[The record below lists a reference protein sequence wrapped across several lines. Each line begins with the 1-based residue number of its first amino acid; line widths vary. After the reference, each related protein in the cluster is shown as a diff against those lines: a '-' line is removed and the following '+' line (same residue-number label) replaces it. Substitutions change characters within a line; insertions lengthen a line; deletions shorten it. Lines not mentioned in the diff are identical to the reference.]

1 METAATRPASP
12 PPRHI
17 AIIMDGNGRWAI
29 SRGLPRIV
37 GHQRGADAVR
47 RTVEG
52 CVELGVE
59 YLTLY
64 AFSSENWKRPADEVQ
79 NLMSLLRLYLR
90 RELDELAGAGVRLRV
105 IGERGALDENIRSLI
120 GRAEAHTRDNGKLV
134 LTVALNYGARNE
146 IVAAVRAIA
155 RDAGAGRIDPGAV
168 DAALFSTYLQ
178 TDGMP
183 DPDLVIRTSG
193 EHRLSNFLLWQCA
206 YAELVFT
213 PVLWPDFDRDSLAAA
228 IGEFRGRE
236 RRYGG
241 AGH

>member
-1 METAATRPASP
+1 MGTAATRRAAP

-17 AIIMDGNGRWAI
+17 AIIMDGNGRWAAG
-29 SRGLPRIV
+29 RGLPRSV

-47 RTVEG
+47 TAVRG
-52 CVELGVE
+52 CVDLGVD

-64 AFSSENWKRPADEVQ
+64 AFSSENWKRPAEEVQ
-79 NLMSLLRLYLR
+79 DLMGLLRLYLR
-90 RELDELAGAGVRLRV
+90 RELDELANAGVQLRV
-105 IGERGALDENIRSLI
+105 IGERDALDKDIRALI
-120 GRAEAHTRDNGKLV
+120 DCAEARTGTNAVLT

-155 RDAGAGRIDPGAV
+155 RDVGAGRVDPEAV
-168 DAALFSTYLQ
+168 DAAMFSAHLQ

-206 YAELVFT
+206 YSELVFT
-213 PVLWPDFDRDSLAAA
+213 PVLWPDFDRPALENA
-228 IGEFRGRE
+228 IDEFRRRQ

-241 AGH
+241 AGD

>member
-1 METAATRPASP
+1 METAVDRRAPP

-17 AIIMDGNGRWAI
+17 AIIMDGNGRWA
-29 SRGLPRIV
+29 SARGLPRV
-37 GHQRGADAVR
+37 AGHRRGADAVR
-47 RTVEG
+47 ETVRG
-52 CVELGVE
+52 CVALGID

-79 NLMSLLRLYLR
+79 DLMALLRLYLR
-90 RELDELAGAGVRLRV
+90 RELDELAEAGVRLRV
-105 IGERGALDENIRSLI
+105 IGERGALDSGIRALI
-120 GRAEAHTRDNGKLV
+120 DIAESRTSGNAALL

-146 IVAAVRAIA
+146 IVSAVREIA
-155 RDAGAGRIDPGAV
+155 REVGAGRIDPESV
-168 DAALFSTYLQ
+168 DSALFAAHLQ
-178 TDGMP
+178 TGGMP

-213 PVLWPDFDRDSLAAA
+213 PVMWPDFDRPALEGA
-228 IGEFRGRE
+228 IDEFRRRE

-241 AGH
+241 ARA